1 MEKIQGL
8 PRQYRELLEGC
19 KNLDQISGKKTDDA
33 EQGEQTSFKDVIANF
48 ISDVDKMQKTS
59 DQAVKDYASGEITD
73 IHEVMVAVEEAN
85 LSFQLMMEV
94 RNRLIESYREIMRM
108 QS

>member
-1 MEKIQGL
+1 MDKISGL
-8 PRQYRELLEGC
+8 PGQQYQELLRKIRTPGTEE
-19 KNLDQISGKKTDDA
+19 KVD
-33 EQGEQTSFKDVIANF
+33 ETSFKNVISKF
-48 ISDVDKMQKTS
+48 INDVDQMQKRS

-73 IHEVMVAVEEAN
+73 IHQVMIAAEEAN

-94 RNRLIESYREIMRM
+94 RNRLLESYREIMRM